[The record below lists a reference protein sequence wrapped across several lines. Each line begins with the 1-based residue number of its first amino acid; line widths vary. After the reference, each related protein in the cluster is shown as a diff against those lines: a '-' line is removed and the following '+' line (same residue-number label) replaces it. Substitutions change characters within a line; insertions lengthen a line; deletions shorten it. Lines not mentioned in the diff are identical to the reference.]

1 MTNESRKDA
10 KTDFE
15 QKVTKVAKEEGFFT
29 KEPRD
34 HENIPNKEKASLS
47 NFKPLRLRVFA

>member
-1 MTNESRKDA
+1 MTNEYRKDA

-15 QKVTKVAKEEGFFT
+15 QKVAKEEGFFT